1 MPIIY
6 ETRGK
11 AREYS
16 ELAANLYAG
25 CGHGCTYCYAP
36 SATFKN
42 RDVFYNEPKCRKNVL
57 KEFTKDCIKL
67 KKVNDPRPVLL
78 SFTTDPYQ
86 PIDVTEKLT
95 RRAIQC
101 LDEHGLSVSVLTK
114 GGRRSERDFGLLMN
128 MGTRATYGAT
138 LVFTNDEMRQEIE
151 PNAAPTKERIESLEL
166 AHSMGIST
174 YVSLEPVWDPEQTMD
189 LIEATVG
196 FVDFYKVG
204 KLNYSPVA
212 KTIDWKEF
220 GFAAKELLESYNA
233 KYYLKND
240 LRKCMGI
247 E

>member
-36 SATFKN
+36 SATFKQ
-42 RDVFYNEPKCRKNVL
+42 RDVFYNDPKCRKNVL
-57 KEFTKDCIKL
+57 REFEKDCVKL
-67 KKVNDPRPVLL
+67 QRAGETRPILL

-86 PIDVTEKLT
+86 PLDVTEKLT
-95 RRAIQC
+95 RHAIHC
-101 LDEHGLSVSVLTK
+101 LDAHNLSVSILTK
-114 GGRRSERDFGLLMN
+114 GGKRSERDFGLLMN
-128 MGTRATYGAT
+128 MKDRAWYGAT
-138 LVFTNDEMRQEIE
+138 LVFTDDAMRQEIE
-151 PNAAPTKERIESLEL
+151 PNAAPTNERIESLEL
-166 AHSMGIST
+166 AHSMGISN
-174 YVSLEPVWDPEQTMD
+174 YVSLEPVWDPKQTLD
-189 LIEATVG
+189 LIEQTVD

-212 KTIDWKEF
+212 KTIDWKGF